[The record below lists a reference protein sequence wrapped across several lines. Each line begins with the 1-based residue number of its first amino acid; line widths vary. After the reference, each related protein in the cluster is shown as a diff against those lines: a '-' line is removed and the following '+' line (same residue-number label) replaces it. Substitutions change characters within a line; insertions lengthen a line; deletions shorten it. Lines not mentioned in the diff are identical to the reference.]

1 MYDGMVKIRPA
12 TKSDIA
18 QILDLLYDLDRPKP
32 KTKFEQTIFEGKIIQ
47 YIKQKQLFV
56 AIHDSK
62 LVGLV
67 SMMLVPKLNHT
78 KPELY
83 IPDLVVSSYNRR
95 AGVGKALVHYCI
107 MMAKKKKCFRI
118 RLESDNKRITA
129 HKFYDSLGFE
139 QYAKTYRLELS

>member
-1 MYDGMVKIRPA
+1 MVRIRPA
-12 TKSDIA
+12 TKNDITP
-18 QILDLLYDLDRPKP
+18 ILDLLYDLDRPKP
-32 KTKFEQTIFEGKIIQ
+32 KTKSEQTIFEGKIAQ

-56 AIHDSK
+56 AIHDSN

-67 SMMLVPKLNHT
+67 SVMLVPKLNHT

-83 IPDLVVSSYNRR
+83 IPDLVVSSYYRR
-95 AGVGKALVHYCI
+95 AGIGKALIHHCI

-118 RLESDNKRITA
+118 RLESGNKRIAA

-139 QYAKTYRLELS
+139 QYAKTYRLEL

>member
-1 MYDGMVKIRPA
+1 MYADMVRIRPP
-12 TKSDIA
+12 TKNDTTP
-18 QILDLLYDLDRPKP
+18 ILDLLYELDRPKP
-32 KTKFEQTIFEGKIIQ
+32 KTKSEKILFEEKITQ

-67 SMMLVPKLNHT
+67 SVMLVPKLNHT

-83 IPDLVVSSYNRR
+83 IPDLIVSSDYRR
-95 AGVGKALVHYCI
+95 AGIGKSLINHCV
-107 MMAKKKKCFRI
+107 MMAKKKKCFRM
-118 RLESDNKRITA
+118 RLESGNKRIIA

-139 QYAKTYRLELS
+139 QYAKTYRLEL